1 MPRQAGIMKIYKE
14 WLKPSDCTSFYTWLF
29 HKWKFV
35 NVEETHEWGVR
46 ILGLSISNFK
56 LRTWWEILPCGTV
69 SWVMKK
75 KTFTRRCTIC
85 GRTPVCTSCNKCF
98 NSWCNS
104 GCRVC
109 NDIRK

>member
-1 MPRQAGIMKIYKE
+1 MKIYKK
-14 WLKPSDCTSFYTWLF
+14 WLKPNECISFWKWLY
-29 HKWKFV
+29 HEWNFV
-35 NVEETHEWGVR
+35 NVEKIHEWGIR

-56 LRTWWEILPCGTV
+56 EER
-69 SWVMKK
+69 

-98 NSWCNS
+98 NDWCNS

-109 NDIRK
+109 RKIRWAG